1 MSPNPHSEPAPYPRS
16 VLVLAAICL
25 FLYAGLSLLVLLAF
39 VSVAFDPWTWK
50 SILVLVC
57 ALAAAVDGALL
68 LFRRATQA
76 HIAGGLTVMALS
88 TLRVGDP
95 WDWNWASWTILI
107 VTLLLSVPL
116 IRALFVMREIDR
128 MTA

>member
-1 MSPNPHSEPAPYPRS
+1 MSPNPHSEQTPYPRN

-25 FLYAGLSLLVLLAF
+25 FLYAALSLLVLLAYL
-39 VSVAFDPWTWK
+39 SVAFDPWTWK

-57 ALAAAVDGALL
+57 AVAAAADGALI
-68 LFRRATQA
+68 LFRSASQA
-76 HIAGGLTVMALS
+76 HMAGGLTVMALS

-95 WDWNWASWTILI
+95 WDWNWASWTILL
-107 VTLLLSVPL
+107 VTLVLSFPL

-128 MTA
+128 MSA